1 MPARLRS
8 LPAAIPKARSTS
20 SEGITREPNVAA
32 DETAETLAMVTIRFS
47 RLSASR
53 RVVTNSRVTTE
64 NSIAESPSLS
74 SNRAW
79 QLSTKTRRQFL
90 KALDAGSA
98 ARLQLATAG
107 DSGIAAQKVFVLRL
121 NGVPGE
127 ARYALQSP

>member
-1 MPARLRS
+1 
-8 LPAAIPKARSTS
+8 
-20 SEGITREPNVAA
+20 VAA

-53 RVVTNSRVTTE
+53 RVVTNSQVTTE

-90 KALDAGSA
+90 KALDAGGQQLVCN
-98 ARLQLATAG
+98 LQLPVTVE
-107 DSGIAAQKVFVLRL
+107 SLRKK
-121 NGVPGE
+121 
-127 ARYALQSP
+127 SSC

>member
-90 KALDAGSA
+90 KALDAGGQQLVCN
-98 ARLQLATAG
+98 LQLPVTVE
-107 DSGIAAQKVFVLRL
+107 SLRKK
-121 NGVPGE
+121 
-127 ARYALQSP
+127 SSC